1 MRTLTK
7 RAACLVL
14 AAAMVGSLVG
24 CSKKSDKKTD
34 DVVAAA
40 ESVMDALISRSSKKL
55 AKTGDFSDETI
66 AAIDEFGGSDAVS
79 AVMKKASY
87 EVDKDGVKEE
97 KKGYSVPVEVLILHT
112 IRRLP
117 VLR

>member
-55 AKTGDFSDETI
+55 AKAGDFSDETI
-66 AAIDEFGGSDAVS
+66 AAIDEFGGRGEDP
-79 AVMKKASY
+79 
-87 EVDKDGVKEE
+87 ERD
-97 KKGYSVPVEVLILHT
+97 
-112 IRRLP
+112 RRTEHK
-117 VLR
+117 RRRRKCF